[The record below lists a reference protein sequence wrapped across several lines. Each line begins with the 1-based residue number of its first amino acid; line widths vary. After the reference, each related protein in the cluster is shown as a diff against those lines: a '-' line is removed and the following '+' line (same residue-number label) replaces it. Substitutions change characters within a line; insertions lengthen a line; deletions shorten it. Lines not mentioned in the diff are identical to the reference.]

1 MLRADHVLAGREDL
15 VKLTGLT
22 EEGAQHGCL
31 HAPGLP
37 SVVLFEGA
45 LFEGALDRFKQ
56 IVEHEL
62 DKGTREQCHA

>member
-45 LFEGALDRFKQ
+45 LDRSKQ
-56 IVEHEL
+56 IVEHEF

>member
-22 EEGAQHGCL
+22 EEGAPHGCL

-45 LFEGALDRFKQ
+45 LDRSKQ
-56 IVEHEL
+56 IVEHEF